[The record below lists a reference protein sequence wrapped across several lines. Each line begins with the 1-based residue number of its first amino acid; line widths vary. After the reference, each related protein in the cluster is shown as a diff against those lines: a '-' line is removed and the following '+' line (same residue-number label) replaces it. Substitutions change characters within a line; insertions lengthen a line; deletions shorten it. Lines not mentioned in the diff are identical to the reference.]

1 MKRRKLLMLVAFLM
15 SASLILP
22 GVTSIVVRKT
32 VNAKIVSDTKDKETL
47 TNREKYAVI
56 ISGGPLI
63 DGLQDEFCRTAQHAY
78 YTLRDLGYDSNNI
91 YYLSK
96 VFFLPG
102 VDMITFFIT
111 VRDAITGWLARHSNY
126 DSDVLI
132 YLVDHGD
139 ELGNFYPGAF
149 IPFGGRLLNSW
160 LRNVDYHT
168 CTIVIDA
175 CYSGNFIRYLS
186 DDNRIIITC
195 TDSESYGYAWNGDE
209 VVFSKYFFNAL
220 GYGYSYG
227 EAWEYADHVIA
238 DDSDINSQNPQIDD
252 NGDGIGHGT
261 TGRDYL
267 PMGGDGYLALCT
279 YP

>member
-1 MKRRKLLMLVAFLM
+1 MKNKKTLIITTLLIAIT
-15 SASLILP
+15 LILP
-22 GVTSIVVRKT
+22 STTSIVIKKT
-32 VNAKIVSDTKDKETL
+32 TSIKNINTGNDKKTL

-56 ISGGPLI
+56 VAGGPLF
-63 DGLQDEFCRTAQHAY
+63 DQLQDEFWRSAQHAY
-78 YTLRDLGYDSNNI
+78 YTLRDLGYKDDHI

-96 VFFLPG
+96 GFFYPG
-102 VDMITFFIT
+102 VDRISFFIS
-111 VRDAITGWLARHSNY
+111 VRDAIAGWLASHSSY
-126 DSDVLI
+126 SSDVLI

-139 ELGNFYPGAF
+139 SYGNFYPGRF
-149 IPFGGRLLNSW
+149 LPISGQILNSW
-160 LRNVDYHT
+160 LRNVRYHI

-175 CYSGNFIRYLS
+175 CYSGNFMRYLS
-186 DDNRIIITC
+186 DDNTIVITC

-220 GYGYSYG
+220 SYGYSYG
-227 EAWEYADHVIA
+227 KAWEYADHAIA
-238 DDSDINSQNPQIDD
+238 DDENINTQNPQIDD

-267 PMGGDGYLALCT
+267 PMGGDGYLALFT